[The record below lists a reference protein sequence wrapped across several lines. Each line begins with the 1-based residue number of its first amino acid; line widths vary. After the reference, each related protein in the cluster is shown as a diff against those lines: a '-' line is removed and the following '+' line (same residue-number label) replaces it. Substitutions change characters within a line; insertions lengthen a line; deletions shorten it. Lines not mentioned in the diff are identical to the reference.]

1 MASTSE
7 PPGVSAVFPPIGQ
20 QLAEAFDPS
29 RRIGQQL
36 AEAFDPS
43 RRIGQQLAEAF
54 DPRRRIGQELAE
66 AFGQSRRIGQ
76 QLAEA
81 FGEQF
86 GQTIADF
93 VAASTA
99 QQTGSVTADQ
109 PWSRSP
115 ANAPS

>member
-54 DPRRRIGQELAE
+54 
-66 AFGQSRRIGQ
+66 
-76 QLAEA
+76 
-81 FGEQF
+81 GEQF

-115 ANAPS
+115 ANAPSGRSPESNVDDVYDGTV